1 MPSFDTIYVG
11 FHAATMV
18 STKDYGPIENA
29 AIGVKHGQI
38 TWLGPVSELPN
49 HTATIIDLGG
59 GWVTPGLVD
68 CHTHLVFGGDRSAE
82 YEMRL
87 QGASY
92 QAIAKAGGGI
102 VSTVTDTRNASAEAL
117 FTAAEKRLCA
127 LMADGVTC
135 VEVKSGYGLDL
146 VTEEKMLRVARSL
159 GEKLSVTLQTT
170 CLAAH
175 AIPPEFQGQADAYI
189 DLVSEKRL
197 YALMADGVTCVEVKS
212 GYGLDLVTEEKML
225 RVARSLGKKLSVTL
239 QTTCLAAHAIPPEFQ
254 GQADAYI
261 DLVCEEIIP
270 AIAKA
275 GLADAVDGFCE
286 GIAFSVAQI
295 ERVFDTALAFDL
307 PVKLHAEQ
315 LSNLGG
321 SGLAA
326 RYKALSSDH
335 LEYLSDADAKAMAIA
350 GTVAVILPGAF
361 FCLKETKQPPIQRLR
376 ELGVPMAIASDCNPG
391 SAPVLSLRLMMNM
404 ACTLFGFTP
413 LEALQGATRHGAQAL
428 GLGHSHGQLKVGYAA
443 DFVCWEIQKPAELSY
458 WLGGQLV
465 KHRVVAG
472 QIT

>member
-1 MPSFDTIYVG
+1 MPSFDTVYVG
-11 FHAATMV
+11 FHAATLVPNVATNMV
-18 STKDYGPIENA
+18 SNIAPNLTPNEGYGPIEDA
-29 AIGVKHGQI
+29 AIGVEDGHI
-38 TWLGPVSELPN
+38 TWLGPASALPK
-49 HTATIIDLGG
+49 HKATVVDLGG

-102 VSTVTDTRNASAEAL
+102 VSTVIDTRKASVEELLTSA
-117 FTAAEKRLCA
+117 TKRLRA

-146 VTEEKMLRVARSL
+146 ATEEKMLRVARTL
-159 GEKLSVTLQTT
+159 GEQLSVTLRTT

-175 AIPPEFQGQADAYI
+175 ALPPEY
-189 DLVSEKRL
+189 
-197 YALMADGVTCVEVKS
+197 
-212 GYGLDLVTEEKML
+212 
-225 RVARSLGKKLSVTL
+225 
-239 QTTCLAAHAIPPEFQ
+239 Q

-261 DLVCEEIIP
+261 DLVCEQIIP

-295 ERVFDTALAFDL
+295 ERVFQTALTYKL

-326 RYKALSSDH
+326 KYRALSSDH
-335 LEYLSDADAKAMAIA
+335 LEYLSHEDAQAMADA

-361 FCLKETKQPPIQRLR
+361 FCLKETQQPPIQKLR

-391 SAPVLSLRLMMNM
+391 SAPVLSLRLMMGM

-413 LEALQGATRHGAQAL
+413 LEALQGVTCYGAQAL
-428 GLGHSHGQLKVGYAA
+428 GLGHSHGQLKLGYAA
-443 DFVCWEIQKPAELSY
+443 DFVCWDIQKPAELSY
-458 WLGGQLV
+458 WLGGQLM
-465 KHRVVAG
+465 KQRVVAG
-472 QIT
+472 QLT

>member
-1 MPSFDTIYVG
+1 MPLFDTVYVG
-11 FHAATMV
+11 FHAATMA
-18 STKDYGPIENA
+18 SGSKYGTINDA
-29 AIGVKHGQI
+29 AIAIKNGHI
-38 TWLGPVSELPN
+38 AWIGPACELPN
-49 HTATIIDLGG
+49 HKATMINLEG

-68 CHTHLVFGGDRSAE
+68 CHTHLVFGGDRSTE

-92 QAIAKAGGGI
+92 AAIAKAGGGI
-102 VSTVTDTRNASAEAL
+102 VSTVAETRKATAEELLTSA
-117 FTAAEKRLCA
+117 KRRLQA

-146 VTEEKMLRVARSL
+146 ATEEKMLRVARTL
-159 GEKLSVTLQTT
+159 GEQLSVTLRTT

-175 AIPPEFQGQADAYI
+175 ALPPEY
-189 DLVSEKRL
+189 
-197 YALMADGVTCVEVKS
+197 
-212 GYGLDLVTEEKML
+212 
-225 RVARSLGKKLSVTL
+225 
-239 QTTCLAAHAIPPEFQ
+239 Q

-261 DLVCEEIIP
+261 DLVCEQIIP

-275 GLADAVDGFCE
+275 GLADAIDGFCE

-295 ERVFDTALAFDL
+295 ERVFNTALTYNL

-326 RYKALSSDH
+326 KYHALSSDH
-335 LEYLSDADAKAMAIA
+335 LEYLSHEDAQAMADA

-361 FCLKETKQPPIQRLR
+361 FCLKETQQPPIQKLR

-391 SAPVLSLRLMMNM
+391 SAPVLSLRLMMSM

-413 LEALQGATRHGAQAL
+413 LEALQGVTCHGAQAL
-428 GLGHSHGQLKVGYAA
+428 GLGHSHGQLKIGYAA
-443 DFVCWEIQKPAELSY
+443 DFVCWDVEKPAQLSY

-472 QIT
+472 QLT

>member
-1 MPSFDTIYVG
+1 MPSFDTVYVG

-18 STKDYGPIENA
+18 SSIDYDSIKDA
-29 AIGVKHGQI
+29 AIAVENGHI
-38 TWLGPVSELPN
+38 AWIGPASELPN
-49 HTATIIDLGG
+49 HDATVVNLGG

-87 QGASY
+87 QGLSY
-92 QAIAKAGGGI
+92 EVIAKSGGGI
-102 VSTVTDTRNASAEAL
+102 VSTVTDTRKASVEELLTSAK
-117 FTAAEKRLCA
+117 KRLQA

-146 VTEEKMLRVARSL
+146 ATEQKMLRVARAL
-159 GEKLSVTLQTT
+159 GDQLSVTLRTT

-175 AIPPEFQGQADAYI
+175 ALPQEY
-189 DLVSEKRL
+189 
-197 YALMADGVTCVEVKS
+197 
-212 GYGLDLVTEEKML
+212 
-225 RVARSLGKKLSVTL
+225 
-239 QTTCLAAHAIPPEFQ
+239 Q

-270 AIAKA
+270 TIAKA

-295 ERVFDTALAFDL
+295 ERVFKTALAHNL

-335 LEYLSDADAKAMAIA
+335 LEYLSDIDAKAMAAA

-361 FCLKETKQPPIQRLR
+361 FCLKETKLPPIQRLR
-376 ELGVPMAIASDCNPG
+376 ELGVPMAIASDSNPG
-391 SAPVLSLRLMMNM
+391 SAPVLSLRLMMSM

-413 LEALQGATRHGAQAL
+413 LEALQGVTRHGAQAL
-428 GLGHSHGQLKVGYAA
+428 GLGLSHGQLKVGYAA
-443 DFVCWEIQKPAELSY
+443 DFVCWDIQKPAELSY

-465 KHRVVAG
+465 KHRAVSG
-472 QIT
+472 ELT

>member
-1 MPSFDTIYVG
+1 MPSFDTVYVG

-18 STKDYGPIENA
+18 SSIDYDSIKDA
-29 AIGVKHGQI
+29 AIAVENGHI
-38 TWLGPVSELPN
+38 AWIGPASELPN
-49 HTATIIDLGG
+49 HDATVVNLGG

-87 QGASY
+87 QGLSY
-92 QAIAKAGGGI
+92 EVIAKSGGGI
-102 VSTVTDTRNASAEAL
+102 VSTVTDTRKASVEELLTSAK
-117 FTAAEKRLCA
+117 KRLQA

-146 VTEEKMLRVARSL
+146 ATEEKMLRVARAL
-159 GEKLSVTLQTT
+159 GDQLSVTLRTT

-175 AIPPEFQGQADAYI
+175 ALPQEY
-189 DLVSEKRL
+189 
-197 YALMADGVTCVEVKS
+197 
-212 GYGLDLVTEEKML
+212 
-225 RVARSLGKKLSVTL
+225 
-239 QTTCLAAHAIPPEFQ
+239 Q

-270 AIAKA
+270 TIAKA

-286 GIAFSVAQI
+286 SIAFSVAQI
-295 ERVFDTALAFDL
+295 ERVFKTALAHNL

-335 LEYLSDADAKAMAIA
+335 LEYLSDIDAKAMAAA

-361 FCLKETKQPPIQRLR
+361 FCLKETKLPPIQRLR
-376 ELGVPMAIASDCNPG
+376 DLGVPMAIASDSNPG
-391 SAPVLSLRLMMNM
+391 SAPVLSLRLMMSM

-413 LEALQGATRHGAQAL
+413 LEALQGVTRHGAQAL
-428 GLGHSHGQLKVGYAA
+428 GLGLSHGQLKVGYAA
-443 DFVCWEIQKPAELSY
+443 DFVCWDIQKPAELSY

-465 KHRVVAG
+465 KHRAVSG
-472 QIT
+472 ELT

>member
-1 MPSFDTIYVG
+1 MPSFDTVYVG
-11 FHAATMV
+11 FNAATMV
-18 STKDYGPIENA
+18 PTGDYGPIKDA
-29 AIGVKHGQI
+29 AIGVENGRI
-38 TWLGPVSELPN
+38 AWLGPASELPH
-49 HTATIIDLGG
+49 HTATIVNLGG

-87 QGASY
+87 QGTSY

-102 VSTVTDTRNASAEAL
+102 ASTVTDTRSASAEELLTCAK
-117 FTAAEKRLCA
+117 KRLQA

-146 VTEEKMLRVARSL
+146 ATEEKMLRVARTL
-159 GEKLSVTLQTT
+159 GEQLSVTLRTT

-175 AIPPEFQGQADAYI
+175 ALPPEYQG
-189 DLVSEKRL
+189 E
-197 YALMADGVTCVEVKS
+197 
-212 GYGLDLVTEEKML
+212 
-225 RVARSLGKKLSVTL
+225 
-239 QTTCLAAHAIPPEFQ
+239 
-254 GQADAYI
+254 ADAYI
-261 DLVCEEIIP
+261 DLVCEQIIP

-295 ERVFDTALAFDL
+295 ERVFQTALTYQL

-326 RYKALSSDH
+326 KYHALSSDH
-335 LEYLSDADAKAMAIA
+335 LEYLSHEDAHAMADA

-361 FCLKETKQPPIQRLR
+361 FCLKETQQPPIQKLR

-391 SAPVLSLRLMMNM
+391 SAPVLSLRLMMGM
-404 ACTLFGFTP
+404 ACTMFGFTP
-413 LEALQGATRHGAQAL
+413 LEALQGVTCHGAQAL
-428 GLGHSHGQLKVGYAA
+428 GLGHSHGQLKLGYAA
-443 DFVCWEIQKPAELSY
+443 DFVCWDIQKPAELSY

-465 KHRVVAG
+465 KQRIVAG
-472 QIT
+472 QLT

>member
-1 MPSFDTIYVG
+1 MPSFDTVYVG
-11 FHAATMV
+11 FNAATMV
-18 STKDYGPIENA
+18 SNSDYGTIKDA
-29 AIGVKHGQI
+29 AIAVKNGHI
-38 TWLGPVSELPN
+38 EWIGPACDLPD
-49 HTATIIDLGG
+49 HKAATVNLGG

-68 CHTHLVFGGDRSAE
+68 CHSHIVFGGDRSNE

-92 QAIAKAGGGI
+92 EAISKAGGGI
-102 VSTVTDTRNASAEAL
+102 VSTVVDTRKASAQQLLESAK
-117 FTAAEKRLCA
+117 KRLQA

-135 VEVKSGYGLDL
+135 IEVKSGYGLDL
-146 VTEEKMLRVARSL
+146 ATETKMLRVARTL
-159 GEKLSVTLQTT
+159 GEELSVTLRTT

-175 AIPPEFQGQADAYI
+175 ALPQEY
-189 DLVSEKRL
+189 
-197 YALMADGVTCVEVKS
+197 
-212 GYGLDLVTEEKML
+212 
-225 RVARSLGKKLSVTL
+225 
-239 QTTCLAAHAIPPEFQ
+239 Q

-261 DLVCEEIIP
+261 DLVCDEIIP
-270 AIAKA
+270 SLAKA

-295 ERVFDTALAFDL
+295 ERVFKTALAHNL

-335 LEYLSDADAKAMAIA
+335 LEYLSDADAVAMAAA

-361 FCLKETKQPPIQRLR
+361 FCLKETKLPPIQRLR

-391 SAPVLSLRLMMNM
+391 SAPVLSLRLMMSM

-413 LEALQGATRHGAQAL
+413 LEALKGVTCHGAQAL
-428 GLGHSHGQLKVGYAA
+428 GLGQSHGQLKMGYAA
-443 DFVCWEIQKPAELSY
+443 DFVCWDVQNPAELCY

-465 KHRVVAG
+465 KYRAVAG

>member
-1 MPSFDTIYVG
+1 MPSFDTVYVG

-18 STKDYGPIENA
+18 SSIDYDSIKDA
-29 AIGVKHGQI
+29 AIAVENGHI
-38 TWLGPVSELPN
+38 AWIGPASELPN
-49 HTATIIDLGG
+49 HDATVVNLGG

-87 QGASY
+87 QGLSY
-92 QAIAKAGGGI
+92 EVIAKSGGGI
-102 VSTVTDTRNASAEAL
+102 VSTVTDTRKASVEELLTSAK
-117 FTAAEKRLCA
+117 KRLQA

-146 VTEEKMLRVARSL
+146 ATEEKMLRVARAL
-159 GEKLSVTLQTT
+159 GDQLSVTLRTT

-175 AIPPEFQGQADAYI
+175 ALPQEY
-189 DLVSEKRL
+189 
-197 YALMADGVTCVEVKS
+197 
-212 GYGLDLVTEEKML
+212 
-225 RVARSLGKKLSVTL
+225 
-239 QTTCLAAHAIPPEFQ
+239 Q

-270 AIAKA
+270 TIAKA

-295 ERVFDTALAFDL
+295 ERVFKTALAHNL

-335 LEYLSDADAKAMAIA
+335 LEYLSDIDAKAMAAA

-361 FCLKETKQPPIQRLR
+361 FCLKETKLPPIQRLR
-376 ELGVPMAIASDCNPG
+376 DLGVPMAIASDSNPG
-391 SAPVLSLRLMMNM
+391 SAPVLSLRLMMSM

-413 LEALQGATRHGAQAL
+413 LEALQGVTRHGAQAL
-428 GLGHSHGQLKVGYAA
+428 GLGLSHGQLKVGYAA
-443 DFVCWEIQKPAELSY
+443 DFVCWDIQKPAELSY

-465 KHRVVAG
+465 KHRAVSG
-472 QIT
+472 QLT

>member
-1 MPSFDTIYVG
+1 MPSFDTVYVG

-18 STKDYGPIENA
+18 SSIDYDSIKDA
-29 AIGVKHGQI
+29 AIAVENGHI
-38 TWLGPVSELPN
+38 AWIGPASELPN
-49 HTATIIDLGG
+49 HDATVVNLGG

-87 QGASY
+87 QGLSY
-92 QAIAKAGGGI
+92 EVIAKSGGGI
-102 VSTVTDTRNASAEAL
+102 VSTVTDTRKASVEELLTSAK
-117 FTAAEKRLCA
+117 KRLQA

-146 VTEEKMLRVARSL
+146 ATEEKMLRVARAL
-159 GEKLSVTLQTT
+159 GDQLSVTLRTT

-175 AIPPEFQGQADAYI
+175 ALPQEY
-189 DLVSEKRL
+189 
-197 YALMADGVTCVEVKS
+197 
-212 GYGLDLVTEEKML
+212 
-225 RVARSLGKKLSVTL
+225 
-239 QTTCLAAHAIPPEFQ
+239 Q

-270 AIAKA
+270 TIAKA

-295 ERVFDTALAFDL
+295 ERVFKTALAHNL

-335 LEYLSDADAKAMAIA
+335 LEYLSDIDAKAMAAA

-361 FCLKETKQPPIQRLR
+361 FCLKETKLPPIQRLR
-376 ELGVPMAIASDCNPG
+376 ELGVPMAIASDSNPG
-391 SAPVLSLRLMMNM
+391 SAPVLSLRLMMSM

-413 LEALQGATRHGAQAL
+413 LEALQGVTRHGAQAL
-428 GLGHSHGQLKVGYAA
+428 GLGLSHGQLKVGYAA
-443 DFVCWEIQKPAELSY
+443 DFVCWDIQKPAELSY

-465 KHRVVAG
+465 KHRAVSG
-472 QIT
+472 QLT

>member
-1 MPSFDTIYVG
+1 MPSFDTVYVG

-18 STKDYGPIENA
+18 SSSDYDSIKDA
-29 AIGVKHGQI
+29 AIAVENGHI
-38 TWLGPVSELPN
+38 AWIGPACELPN
-49 HTATIIDLGG
+49 HNATVVNLGG

-87 QGASY
+87 QGLSY
-92 QAIAKAGGGI
+92 EVIAKSGGGI
-102 VSTVTDTRNASAEAL
+102 VSTVTDTRKASVEELLTSAK
-117 FTAAEKRLCA
+117 KRLQA

-146 VTEEKMLRVARSL
+146 ATEQKMLRVARAL
-159 GEKLSVTLQTT
+159 GDQLSVTLRTT

-175 AIPPEFQGQADAYI
+175 ALPQEY
-189 DLVSEKRL
+189 
-197 YALMADGVTCVEVKS
+197 
-212 GYGLDLVTEEKML
+212 
-225 RVARSLGKKLSVTL
+225 
-239 QTTCLAAHAIPPEFQ
+239 Q

-270 AIAKA
+270 TIAKA

-295 ERVFDTALAFDL
+295 ERVFKTALAHNL

-335 LEYLSDADAKAMAIA
+335 LEYLSDIDAKAMAAA

-361 FCLKETKQPPIQRLR
+361 FCLKETKLPPIQRLR
-376 ELGVPMAIASDCNPG
+376 ELGVPMAIASDSNPG
-391 SAPVLSLRLMMNM
+391 SAPVLSLRLMMSM

-413 LEALQGATRHGAQAL
+413 LEALQGVTRHGAQAL
-428 GLGHSHGQLKVGYAA
+428 GLGLSHGQLKVGYAA
-443 DFVCWEIQKPAELSY
+443 DFVCWDIQKPAELSY

-465 KHRVVAG
+465 KHRAVSG
-472 QIT
+472 QLT

>member
-1 MPSFDTIYVG
+1 MDKKMPPFDTVYVG
-11 FHAATMV
+11 FNAATMV
-18 STKDYGPIENA
+18 PTEDYGPIKDA
-29 AIGVKHGQI
+29 AIGVENGRI
-38 TWLGPVSELPN
+38 AWLGPASELPH
-49 HTATIIDLGG
+49 HTATIVNLGG

-87 QGASY
+87 QGTSY

-102 VSTVTDTRNASAEAL
+102 ASTVTDTRSASAEELLTCAK
-117 FTAAEKRLCA
+117 KRLQA

-146 VTEEKMLRVARSL
+146 ATEEKMLRVARTL
-159 GEKLSVTLQTT
+159 GEQLSVTLRTT

-175 AIPPEFQGQADAYI
+175 ALPPEYQG
-189 DLVSEKRL
+189 E
-197 YALMADGVTCVEVKS
+197 
-212 GYGLDLVTEEKML
+212 
-225 RVARSLGKKLSVTL
+225 
-239 QTTCLAAHAIPPEFQ
+239 
-254 GQADAYI
+254 ADAYI
-261 DLVCEEIIP
+261 DLVCEQIIP

-295 ERVFDTALAFDL
+295 ERVFQTALTYQL

-326 RYKALSSDH
+326 KYHALSSDH
-335 LEYLSDADAKAMAIA
+335 LEYLSHEDAHAMADA

-361 FCLKETKQPPIQRLR
+361 FCLKETQQPPIQKLR

-391 SAPVLSLRLMMNM
+391 SAPVLSLRLMMGM
-404 ACTLFGFTP
+404 ACTMFGFTP
-413 LEALQGATRHGAQAL
+413 LEALQGVTCHGAQAL
-428 GLGHSHGQLKVGYAA
+428 GLGHSHGQLKLGYAA
-443 DFVCWEIQKPAELSY
+443 DFVCWDIQKPAELSY

-465 KHRVVAG
+465 KQRVVAG
-472 QIT
+472 QLT

>member
-1 MPSFDTIYVG
+1 MPSFDTVYVG

-18 STKDYGPIENA
+18 SSSDYDSIKDA
-29 AIGVKHGQI
+29 AIAVENGHI
-38 TWLGPVSELPN
+38 AWIGPASELPN
-49 HTATIIDLGG
+49 HDATVVNLGG

-87 QGASY
+87 QGLSY
-92 QAIAKAGGGI
+92 EVIAKSGGGI
-102 VSTVTDTRNASAEAL
+102 VSTVTDTRKASVEELLTSAK
-117 FTAAEKRLCA
+117 KRLQA

-146 VTEEKMLRVARSL
+146 ATEEKMLRVARAL
-159 GEKLSVTLQTT
+159 GEQLSVTLRTT

-175 AIPPEFQGQADAYI
+175 ALPQEY
-189 DLVSEKRL
+189 
-197 YALMADGVTCVEVKS
+197 
-212 GYGLDLVTEEKML
+212 
-225 RVARSLGKKLSVTL
+225 
-239 QTTCLAAHAIPPEFQ
+239 Q

-270 AIAKA
+270 TIAKA

-295 ERVFDTALAFDL
+295 ERVFKTALAHNL

-335 LEYLSDADAKAMAIA
+335 LEYLSDIDAKAMAAA

-361 FCLKETKQPPIQRLR
+361 FCLKETKLPPIQRLR
-376 ELGVPMAIASDCNPG
+376 ELGVPMAIASDSNPG
-391 SAPVLSLRLMMNM
+391 SAPVLSLRLMMSM

-413 LEALQGATRHGAQAL
+413 LEALQGVTRHGAQAL
-428 GLGHSHGQLKVGYAA
+428 GLGLSHGQLKVGYAA
-443 DFVCWEIQKPAELSY
+443 DFVCWDIQKPAELSY

-465 KHRVVAG
+465 KHRAVSG
-472 QIT
+472 QLT

>member
-1 MPSFDTIYVG
+1 MDKKMPSFDTVYVG
-11 FHAATMV
+11 FNAATMV
-18 STKDYGPIENA
+18 PTGDYGPIKDA
-29 AIGVKHGQI
+29 AIGVENGRI
-38 TWLGPVSELPN
+38 AWLGPASELPH
-49 HTATIIDLGG
+49 HTATIVNLGG

-87 QGASY
+87 QGTSY

-102 VSTVTDTRNASAEAL
+102 ASTVTDTRSASAEELLTCAK
-117 FTAAEKRLCA
+117 KRLQA

-146 VTEEKMLRVARSL
+146 ATEEKMLRVARTL
-159 GEKLSVTLQTT
+159 GEQLSVTLRTT

-175 AIPPEFQGQADAYI
+175 ALPPEYQG
-189 DLVSEKRL
+189 E
-197 YALMADGVTCVEVKS
+197 
-212 GYGLDLVTEEKML
+212 
-225 RVARSLGKKLSVTL
+225 
-239 QTTCLAAHAIPPEFQ
+239 
-254 GQADAYI
+254 ADAYI
-261 DLVCEEIIP
+261 DLVCEQIIP

-295 ERVFDTALAFDL
+295 ERVFQTALTYQL

-326 RYKALSSDH
+326 KYHALSSDH
-335 LEYLSDADAKAMAIA
+335 LEYLSHEDAHAMADA

-361 FCLKETKQPPIQRLR
+361 FCLKETQQPPIQKLR

-391 SAPVLSLRLMMNM
+391 SAPVLSLRLMMGM
-404 ACTLFGFTP
+404 ACTMFGFTP
-413 LEALQGATRHGAQAL
+413 LEALQGVTCHGAQAL
-428 GLGHSHGQLKVGYAA
+428 GLGHSHGQLKLGYAA
-443 DFVCWEIQKPAELSY
+443 DFVCWDIQKPAELSY

-465 KHRVVAG
+465 KQRVVAG
-472 QIT
+472 QLT

>member
-1 MPSFDTIYVG
+1 MPSFDTVYVG

-18 STKDYGPIENA
+18 SSIDYDSIKDA
-29 AIGVKHGQI
+29 AIAVENGHI
-38 TWLGPVSELPN
+38 AWIGPASELPN
-49 HTATIIDLGG
+49 HDATVVNLGG

-87 QGASY
+87 QGLSY
-92 QAIAKAGGGI
+92 EVNAKSGGGI
-102 VSTVTDTRNASAEAL
+102 VSTVTDTRKASVEELLTSAK
-117 FTAAEKRLCA
+117 KRLQA

-146 VTEEKMLRVARSL
+146 ATEEKMLRVARAL
-159 GEKLSVTLQTT
+159 GDQLSVTLRTT

-175 AIPPEFQGQADAYI
+175 ALPQEY
-189 DLVSEKRL
+189 
-197 YALMADGVTCVEVKS
+197 
-212 GYGLDLVTEEKML
+212 
-225 RVARSLGKKLSVTL
+225 
-239 QTTCLAAHAIPPEFQ
+239 Q

-270 AIAKA
+270 TIAKA

-295 ERVFDTALAFDL
+295 ERVFKTALAHNL

-335 LEYLSDADAKAMAIA
+335 LEYLSDIDAKAMAAA

-361 FCLKETKQPPIQRLR
+361 FCLKETKLPPIQRLR
-376 ELGVPMAIASDCNPG
+376 ELGVPMAIASDSNPG
-391 SAPVLSLRLMMNM
+391 SAPVLSLRLMMSM

-413 LEALQGATRHGAQAL
+413 LEALQGVTRHGAQAL
-428 GLGHSHGQLKVGYAA
+428 GLGLSHGQLKVGYAA
-443 DFVCWEIQKPAELSY
+443 DFVCWDIQKPAELSY

-465 KHRVVAG
+465 KHRAVSG
-472 QIT
+472 QLT

>member
-1 MPSFDTIYVG
+1 MPSFDTVYVG
-11 FHAATMV
+11 FHAATMEP
-18 STKDYGPIENA
+18 SSDYGTIKDA
-29 AIGVKHGQI
+29 AIAVENGRI
-38 TWLGPVSELPN
+38 TWIGPASELPS
-49 HTATIIDLGG
+49 HTATMANLVNLGG

-92 QAIAKAGGGI
+92 EAISKAGGGI
-102 VSTVTDTRNASAEAL
+102 VSTVSDTRKASEEELLASAK
-117 FTAAEKRLCA
+117 KRLQA

-146 VTEEKMLRVARSL
+146 ATEEKMLRVARTL
-159 GEKLSVTLQTT
+159 GEQLPVTLRTT

-175 AIPPEFQGQADAYI
+175 ALPPEYQGQ
-189 DLVSEKRL
+189 S
-197 YALMADGVTCVEVKS
+197 
-212 GYGLDLVTEEKML
+212 
-225 RVARSLGKKLSVTL
+225 
-239 QTTCLAAHAIPPEFQ
+239 
-254 GQADAYI
+254 DAYI
-261 DLVCEEIIP
+261 DLVCDQIIP
-270 AIAKA
+270 SIAKS

-286 GIAFSVAQI
+286 GIAFSLEQI
-295 ERVFDTALAFDL
+295 ERVFKTALAHNL

-326 RYKALSSDH
+326 RYNALSSDH
-335 LEYLSDADAKAMAIA
+335 LEYLSDTDAIAMAAA

-361 FCLKETKQPPIQRLR
+361 FCLKETKLPPIQRLR

-391 SAPVLSLRLMMNM
+391 SAPVLSLRLMMSM

-413 LEALQGATRHGAQAL
+413 LEALQGVTRHGAQAL
-428 GLGHSHGQLKVGYAA
+428 GLGQSHGQLKVGYAA
-443 DFVCWEIQKPAELSY
+443 DFVCWDIQQPAELSY

-465 KHRVVAG
+465 KHRAVAG
-472 QIT
+472 KMT

>member
-1 MPSFDTIYVG
+1 MDKKMPSFDTVYVG
-11 FHAATMV
+11 FNAATMV
-18 STKDYGPIENA
+18 ATEDYGPIKDA
-29 AIGVKHGQI
+29 AIGVENGRI
-38 TWLGPVSELPN
+38 AWLGPASELPH
-49 HTATIIDLGG
+49 HTATIVNLGG

-87 QGASY
+87 QGTSY

-102 VSTVTDTRNASAEAL
+102 ASTVTDTRSASAEELLTCAK
-117 FTAAEKRLCA
+117 KRLQA

-146 VTEEKMLRVARSL
+146 ATEEKMLRVARTL
-159 GEKLSVTLQTT
+159 GEQLSVTLRTT

-175 AIPPEFQGQADAYI
+175 ALPPEYQG
-189 DLVSEKRL
+189 E
-197 YALMADGVTCVEVKS
+197 
-212 GYGLDLVTEEKML
+212 
-225 RVARSLGKKLSVTL
+225 
-239 QTTCLAAHAIPPEFQ
+239 
-254 GQADAYI
+254 ADAYI
-261 DLVCEEIIP
+261 DLVCEQIIP

-295 ERVFDTALAFDL
+295 ERVFQTALTYQL

-326 RYKALSSDH
+326 KYHALSSDH
-335 LEYLSDADAKAMAIA
+335 LEYLSHEDAHAMADA

-361 FCLKETKQPPIQRLR
+361 FCLKETQQPPIQKLR

-391 SAPVLSLRLMMNM
+391 SAPVLSLRLMMGM
-404 ACTLFGFTP
+404 ACTMFGFTP
-413 LEALQGATRHGAQAL
+413 LEALQGVTCHGAQAL
-428 GLGHSHGQLKVGYAA
+428 GLGHSHGQLKLGYAA
-443 DFVCWEIQKPAELSY
+443 DFVCWDIQKPAELSY

-465 KHRVVAG
+465 KQRIVAG
-472 QIT
+472 QLT

>member
-1 MPSFDTIYVG
+1 MPSFDTVYVG

-18 STKDYGPIENA
+18 SSSDYDSIKDA
-29 AIGVKHGQI
+29 AIAVENGHI
-38 TWLGPVSELPN
+38 AWIGPASELPN
-49 HTATIIDLGG
+49 HDATVVNLGG

-87 QGASY
+87 QGLSY
-92 QAIAKAGGGI
+92 EVIAKSGGGI
-102 VSTVTDTRNASAEAL
+102 VSTVTDTRKASVEELLTSAK
-117 FTAAEKRLCA
+117 KRLQA

-146 VTEEKMLRVARSL
+146 ATEQKMLRVARAL
-159 GEKLSVTLQTT
+159 GDQLSVTLRTT

-175 AIPPEFQGQADAYI
+175 ALPQEY
-189 DLVSEKRL
+189 
-197 YALMADGVTCVEVKS
+197 
-212 GYGLDLVTEEKML
+212 
-225 RVARSLGKKLSVTL
+225 
-239 QTTCLAAHAIPPEFQ
+239 Q

-270 AIAKA
+270 TIAKA

-295 ERVFDTALAFDL
+295 ERVFKTALAHNL

-335 LEYLSDADAKAMAIA
+335 LEYLSDIDAKAMAAA

-361 FCLKETKQPPIQRLR
+361 FCLKETKLPPIQRLR
-376 ELGVPMAIASDCNPG
+376 ELGVPMAIASDSNPG
-391 SAPVLSLRLMMNM
+391 SAPVLSLRLMMSM

-413 LEALQGATRHGAQAL
+413 LEALQGVTRHGAQAL
-428 GLGHSHGQLKVGYAA
+428 GLGLSHGQLKVGYAA
-443 DFVCWEIQKPAELSY
+443 DFVCWDIQKPAELSY

-465 KHRVVAG
+465 KHRAVSG
-472 QIT
+472 QLT

>member
-1 MPSFDTIYVG
+1 MPSFDTVYVG
-11 FHAATMV
+11 FHAATMASESDY
-18 STKDYGPIENA
+18 STIEDAAIAIENGCIA
-29 AIGVKHGQI
+29 WIG
-38 TWLGPVSELPN
+38 PACDLPN
-49 HTATIIDLGG
+49 HTATMVNLGG

-92 QAIAKAGGGI
+92 EAISQAGGGI
-102 VSTVTDTRNASAEAL
+102 VSTVSDTRKASEEELLTSAK
-117 FTAAEKRLCA
+117 KRLQA
-127 LMADGVTC
+127 LMTDGVTC

-146 VTEEKMLRVARSL
+146 ATEAKMLRVARTL
-159 GEKLSVTLQTT
+159 GEELSVTVRTT

-175 AIPPEFQGQADAYI
+175 ALPQEYQG
-189 DLVSEKRL
+189 K
-197 YALMADGVTCVEVKS
+197 
-212 GYGLDLVTEEKML
+212 
-225 RVARSLGKKLSVTL
+225 
-239 QTTCLAAHAIPPEFQ
+239 
-254 GQADAYI
+254 ADAYI

-270 AIAKA
+270 AIANA

-295 ERVFDTALAFDL
+295 ERVFKTALAHNL

-335 LEYLSDADAKAMAIA
+335 LEYLSDADAIAMAA
-350 GTVAVILPGAF
+350 SGTVAVILPGAF
-361 FCLKETKQPPIQRLR
+361 FCLKETKLPPIQRLR

-391 SAPVLSLRLMMNM
+391 SAPVLSLRLMMSM

-413 LEALQGATRHGAQAL
+413 LEALQGVTRHGAQAL
-428 GLGHSHGQLKVGYAA
+428 GLGQSHGQLKVGYAA
-443 DFVCWEIQKPAELSY
+443 DFVCWDVQKPAELSY
-458 WLGGQLV
+458 WLCGQLV
-465 KHRVVAG
+465 KHRAVAG
-472 QIT
+472 QII

>member
-1 MPSFDTIYVG
+1 MPSFDTVYVG
-11 FHAATMV
+11 FNAATMA
-18 STKDYGPIENA
+18 SNSDYGTIKDA
-29 AIGVKHGQI
+29 AIAVKNGHI
-38 TWLGPVSELPN
+38 EWIGPACDLPD
-49 HTATIIDLGG
+49 HKATTVKLSG

-68 CHTHLVFGGDRSAE
+68 CHTHIVFGGDRSSE

-92 QAIAKAGGGI
+92 EAIAKAGGGI
-102 VSTVTDTRNASAEAL
+102 VSTVVDTRKASAQQLLDNAK
-117 FTAAEKRLCA
+117 KRLQA

-135 VEVKSGYGLDL
+135 IEVKSGYGLDL
-146 VTEEKMLRVARSL
+146 ATETKMLRVARTL
-159 GEKLSVTLQTT
+159 GEELSVTLRTT

-175 AIPPEFQGQADAYI
+175 ALPQEY
-189 DLVSEKRL
+189 
-197 YALMADGVTCVEVKS
+197 
-212 GYGLDLVTEEKML
+212 
-225 RVARSLGKKLSVTL
+225 
-239 QTTCLAAHAIPPEFQ
+239 Q

-261 DLVCEEIIP
+261 DLVCDEIIP
-270 AIAKA
+270 SLAKA

-295 ERVFDTALAFDL
+295 ERVFKTALAHNL

-335 LEYLSDADAKAMAIA
+335 LEYLSDADAVAMAAA

-361 FCLKETKQPPIQRLR
+361 FCLKETKLPPIQRLR

-391 SAPVLSLRLMMNM
+391 SAPVLSLRLMMSM
-404 ACTLFGFTP
+404 ACTLFGLTP
-413 LEALQGATRHGAQAL
+413 LEALKGVTCHGAQAL
-428 GLGHSHGQLKVGYAA
+428 GLGQSHGQLKVGYAA
-443 DFVCWEIQKPAELSY
+443 DFVCWDVQNPAELCY

-465 KHRVVAG
+465 KYRAVAG

>member
-159 GEKLSVTLQTT
+159 GE
-170 CLAAH
+170 
-175 AIPPEFQGQADAYI
+175 
-189 DLVSEKRL
+189 
-197 YALMADGVTCVEVKS
+197 
-212 GYGLDLVTEEKML
+212 
-225 RVARSLGKKLSVTL
+225 KLSVTL